1 MFWKDPRILIWIF
14 FVVISIVLISPN
26 PNPKGFVVKYIQK
39 NSTLEGISIGNVI
52 YSIDGQEI
60 TNDLLKKDFYGTVK
74 LETSAGPKFV
84 RVNGSLGLSVEPVP
98 FSNLQFGLDL
108 KGGVRALIEP
118 NVTTNETMSQI
129 ISTLQTRINVYG
141 LRESI
146 FRPLFYEDKGFIE
159 ISMAG
164 GTQEEL
170 KELIERQGKF
180 EAKIPVILDVSDN
193 KAMLKLDKD
202 YSIDVGNDSITINNI
217 KAGVGD
223 SFTLSGIPFYVESIG
238 NKINLTSTVYSGSD
252 IVTVFF
258 DPQRSRI
265 EKLDSGYRW
274 FFSIKLSNSGAEK
287 FAWITQNIP
296 IAKMEIGA
304 GERYLESKIYL
315 YLDDK
320 LIDDLNIAAEL
331 KGKIETEVMVT
342 GGANSLDQASKTKS
356 QLQSILRS
364 GALPASIKI
373 VQMDTISPTLGMG
386 FLKSAIL
393 AGGMAILVVSSIVF
407 IRYRKIKLSVPM
419 IIVSMSEVLI
429 ILGMS
434 VLINWTID
442 LAAIAGIIAA
452 IGTGVDSQIII
463 LDQSLRKEERII
475 TLKERIER
483 AFFIVFGSGGTI
495 IAAMLPMMTLGFG
508 LLRGFAITTMIGVLA
523 GILIARPAFGVIVRR
538 LVGE

>member
-1 MFWKDPRILIWIF
+1 
-14 FVVISIVLISPN
+14 VISIVLIAPN
-26 PNPKGFVVKYIQK
+26 PNPKGFVITYIEK
-39 NSTLEGISIGNVI
+39 NSTLEGISIGNII
-52 YSIDGQEI
+52 YNIDGQEI
-60 TNDLLKKDFYGTVK
+60 TSDLLSKDFYGTIK
-74 LETSAGPKFV
+74 IETNSGPKFV

-98 FSNLQFGLDL
+98 FSNLQFGLDI

-118 NVTTNETMSQI
+118 NVTSNETINQM
-129 ISTLQTRINVYG
+129 ISTLLTRINVYG

-146 FRPLFYEDKGFIE
+146 FRPVFYENKGFIE

-164 GTQEEL
+164 GTEEEL

-180 EAKIPVILDVSDN
+180 EAKIPVILDVSN
-193 KAMLKLDKD
+193 NQATLKLDKD
-202 YSIDVGNDSITINNI
+202 YLIYAGNNSITINDL
-217 KAGVGD
+217 KAGVND

-238 NKINLTSTVYSGSD
+238 NKINLTSIVYSGND

-265 EKLDSGYRW
+265 QKLDSGYKW
-274 FFSIKLSNSGAEK
+274 YFSVMISSSGAQK

-296 IAKMEIGA
+296 VASMQIGT

-315 YLDDK
+315 YLDEK
-320 LIDDLNIAAEL
+320 LIDALNIAADL
-331 KGKIETEVMVT
+331 KGKTATEISIE

-356 QLQSILRS
+356 QLQAILRS

-393 AGGMAILVVSSIVF
+393 GGGIAILVVSSIVF
-407 IRYRKIKLSVPM
+407 IRYRKIKLAIPM
-419 IIVSMSEVLI
+419 IIVSLSEI
-429 ILGMS
+429 ILILGGY
-434 VLINWTID
+434 VLASIILKGLTVD
-442 LAAIAGIIAA
+442 LATIAGIIAA

-463 LDQSLRKEERII
+463 MDQSLRKEERIV
-475 TLKERIER
+475 TLKEKIET
-483 AFFIVFGSGGTI
+483 AFFIVFGSGGTLLS
-495 IAAMLPMMTLGFG
+495 AMIPMMMLGFG
-508 LLRGFAITTMIGVLA
+508 LLRGFAITTGIGVVV

-538 LVGE
+538 LVGD